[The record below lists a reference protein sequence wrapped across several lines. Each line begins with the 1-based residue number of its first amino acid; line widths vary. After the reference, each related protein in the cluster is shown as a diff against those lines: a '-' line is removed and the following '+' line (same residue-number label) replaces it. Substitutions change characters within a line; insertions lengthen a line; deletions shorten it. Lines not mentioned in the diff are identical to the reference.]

1 MLVSRLHALAL
12 FDFLRLYSFRGMLQ
26 PWVVIFKCTS
36 HVCRLKS
43 GRKQKT
49 GTFLKELT
57 QPLGKLL
64 AAGYSVEVRT

>member
-1 MLVSRLHALAL
+1 MSGHLKR
-12 FDFLRLYSFRGMLQ
+12 
-26 PWVVIFKCTS
+26 TS

-64 AAGYSVEVRT
+64 AAGYSVEVRIQLPHNLYGLVLGIFCCYGS